1 MKRSSNPNARAQE
14 ARDEATVMSMVM
26 PRMCGERTLL
36 AAARGN
42 VVRLQNEF
50 RYFRYRFSS
59 TAADAIRLSCE
70 ISIFAFDL

>member
-1 MKRSSNPNARAQE
+1 
-14 ARDEATVMSMVM
+14 MSMVM

-70 ISIFAFDL
+70 ISIFV